1 MKMKLEKIAFIA
13 LCLATIFTLSSCFK
27 KYDIK
32 EQVVINPTIETTI
45 DWTKI
50 ERATRETT
58 TEVPLETITEESET
72 TIYIEE
78 TTKATNEMTTE
89 TNATSTE
96 ETNKE
101 TEIESKIETE
111 ESNIEDLSLSNTS
124 YVPKALLERAPD
136 TNANILTNELTQMV
150 ENKGWTYGKSPISW
164 VYVRPNTRIVSNYR
178 PNGSL
183 KYSIKGNAM
192 SGEYGCFI
200 PIFSNTNNVDEY
212 YEGRFYC
219 FDDYTKDTPNSFR
232 WTNGLNDLKVEGFKV
247 LDILKL
253 KYPDLV
259 ELKKGLYQN
268 LDEYIN
274 IVYVEELYEILNNNR

>member
-1 MKMKLEKIAFIA
+1 MKIKLEKITFIA
-13 LCLATIFTLSSCFK
+13 LCLVTIFTLSSCFK

-50 ERATRETT
+50 EKATRETT
-58 TEVPLETITEESET
+58 TEMSLETITEESET
-72 TIYIEE
+72 TNYIEE
-78 TTKATNEMTTE
+78 TTEATNEMTTE
-89 TNATSTE
+89 MNATSTE

-101 TEIESKIETE
+101 TELETK

-136 TNANILTNELTQMV
+136 TNANILTNELNQMV

-183 KYSIKGNAM
+183 KYSIKSNAM